1 MKPDKLE
8 QGIVQLE
15 EKLKLKITELGVTK
29 VAEVTGEQAPTLSQY
44 IHNDRKFSY
53 KKIIELSRKLGIC

>member
-15 EKLKLKITELGVTK
+15 EKLKLKIAELGVTK

-44 IHNDRKFSY
+44 IHGDRNFSY
-53 KKIIELSRKLGIC
+53 KKVIEMARKLRI